1 MKKNIQLTILL
12 ALVILMYV
20 ACGIVINH
28 HGGTLNLRWLFWNL
42 LLAVIPVGFALLT
55 QLITVLF
62 KRWELFSLLSAAL
75 WLVFMPNACYMI
87 TDLIHLESSGLIGYD
102 GTYLMNLKEWVELIY
117 LGGGIFLA
125 LVAGLFSTSVIHRLL
140 PLKQHPILNVCW
152 MILISLLCGY
162 GVYIGRF
169 LRLNS
174 WDILHP
180 RSLLQ
185 ILLQNIDRFAVL
197 FTLMIAGFYFIA
209 YLIFDRIIQNE
220 NQKKQQ
226 TM

>member
-12 ALVILMYV
+12 AFVILIYV
-20 ACGIVINH
+20 FFGIMINNY
-28 HGGTLNLRWLFWNL
+28 GGTLNLRWLFWNL
-42 LLAVIPVGFALLT
+42 LLAVIPVGFALFT
-55 QLITVLF
+55 QLVTFLF

-125 LVAGLFSTSVIHRLL
+125 LVAGLFSTSVIHCLL
-140 PLKQHPILNVCW
+140 PFKHHSIVNLSW

-180 RSLLQ
+180 RSLIQ
-185 ILLQNIDRFAVL
+185 ILLQNINRFTVL
-197 FTLMIAGFYFIA
+197 FTLMIAGFYFIS
-209 YLIFDRIIQNE
+209 YLIFDRLMQSE
-220 NQKKQQ
+220 NQKSKQ
-226 TM
+226 TR